1 MKIMEFT
8 YTKPNGDSKKRAIM
22 LLQEPQKF
30 FEGIDISDL
39 SEDEFAD
46 FVNEYS
52 QAYDKWREM
61 SQTIVTK
68 HDLKHNYRRF
78 SPEGISQAKTEHV

>member
-8 YTKPNGDSKKRAIM
+8 YTKSNGDSKKRAVM

-30 FEGIDISDL
+30 FEGIDVSDL
-39 SEDEFAD
+39 SQDEFAD

-52 QAYDKWREM
+52 KAYDQWREVSHAIM
-61 SQTIVTK
+61 AK

-78 SPEGISQAKTEHV
+78 LPEGVSQAKTEHV